1 MVAKYERQK
10 NSLDDDIKRGVRMKE
25 DKSVLIQK
33 LRQKKIVVHYMGK
46 VSDRINQIMQ
56 KRFQI
61 ENLNLTV
68 MQVNALRHTA
78 SVFKDFNKVNNLDK
92 IEKLQDT
99 MIELTDQV
107 LEINETLGS
116 EPLLDIDE
124 DELLAELNTIDT
136 TEKVFLPISTIETS
150 VETQCVEISPPH
162 SPVQQQKR
170 LLVEQ

>member
-10 NSLDDDIKRGVRMKE
+10 NSLDEEIKRGVRMKE
-25 DKSVLIQK
+25 NKSVLLQK

-61 ENLNLTV
+61 ENLNLTA

-150 VETQCVEISPPH
+150 VETQSVEISPPH
-162 SPVQQQKR
+162 SPEQQQKR
-170 LLVEQ
+170 LLVVQ

>member
-10 NSLDDDIKRGVRMKE
+10 NSLDEEIKRGVRMKE
-25 DKSVLIQK
+25 NKSVLIQK

-61 ENLNLTV
+61 ESLNLTV

-136 TEKVFLPISTIETS
+136 TEKVFLPISTIETL
-150 VETQCVEISPPH
+150 VETQSVEISQPH
-162 SPVQQQKR
+162 SPEQQQKR
-170 LLVEQ
+170 LLVVQ

>member
-10 NSLDDDIKRGVRMKE
+10 NSLDEEIKRGVRLKE
-25 DKSVLIQK
+25 NKSVLLQK

-136 TEKVFLPISTIETS
+136 TEKVFLPISTIEMS
-150 VETQCVEISPPH
+150 VETQSVEISPPH
-162 SPVQQQKR
+162 SPEQQQR
-170 LLVEQ
+170 HLLVAQ

>member
-10 NSLDDDIKRGVRMKE
+10 NSLDEEIKRGVRMKE
-25 DKSVLIQK
+25 NKSVLLQK
-33 LRQKKIVVHYMGK
+33 LRQKKIVVYYMGK

-92 IEKLQDT
+92 IEKLQET

-150 VETQCVEISPPH
+150 VETQSVEIFPPH
-162 SPVQQQKR
+162 SPEQQQKR
-170 LLVEQ
+170 LLVVQ